1 MVFHFKFF
9 ASFLFSSLSFLPPVS
24 HFFLPSSSSSSSSS
38 SLLLDV
44 DDHPDI
50 DFLLLLVFED
60 AHGAVSDRLDLRA
73 RRVPLAVKPLPYAD
87 RLKRELVPVDA
98 SQDRELAAGKPF
110 GGESKEELV
119 EEGEEEGVEIVARG
133 GEAAFL
139 L

>member
-24 HFFLPSSSSSSSSS
+24 HFFLPSSSSS